1 MEDIDKDKDG
11 FISLEEYIGNKVFI
25 EVVILYVVFY
35 VFFFLEKGFFFKKG
49 G

>member
-11 FISLEEYIGNKVFI
+11 FISLEEYIGNEVFI

-35 VFFFLEKGFFFKKG
+35 VYFFFGKRVFF
-49 G
+49 